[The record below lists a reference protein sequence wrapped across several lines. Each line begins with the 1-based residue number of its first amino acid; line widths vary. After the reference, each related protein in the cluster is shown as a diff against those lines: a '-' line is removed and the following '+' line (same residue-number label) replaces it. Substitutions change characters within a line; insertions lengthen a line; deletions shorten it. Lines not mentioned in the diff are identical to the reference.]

1 MWQRIQTLYLALST
15 ALIAALFF
23 CNKAGDIPYT
33 RYMPY
38 VVLLAIITLLN
49 LLALTT
55 WKHRVFQARTA
66 MLSAIITLALQV
78 WLAVD
83 FFTTGVLG
91 LSAIPLVAV
100 AFCREWL
107 TRLVFGS
114 DVYARQEEISERKQG
129 AAKLLIGLLLAN
141 ILYFIIFVWIEAA
154 GTRPF
159 AFCAVRAAISSLAG
173 TVAGFFALRLLNS
186 VEDARWK

>member
-1 MWQRIQTLYLALST
+1 MKGARTITFIVLVAAQVVICNFVNTGPRLVLSVLPSLILALSIRYSAIRTMAT
-15 ALIAALFF
+15 ALLV
-23 CNKAGDIPYT
+23 G
-33 RYMPY
+33 
-38 VVLLAIITLLN
+38 
-49 LLALTT
+49 
-55 WKHRVFQARTA
+55 
-66 MLSAIITLALQV
+66 
-78 WLAVD
+78 LAVD

-114 DVYARQEEISERKQG
+114 DVYARQEEVSERKQG

-141 ILYFIIFVWIEAA
+141 ILYFIIFAWIEAA

-159 AFCAVRAAISSLAG
+159 AFCAVRAALSSLAG